1 MLLLPKV
8 TALPWRWSGAM
19 DWSSTGNGLFN
30 RPRSASLSDAS
41 DKIDKPHTVVVPSED
56 SQQDNMDYT
65 SNSTQESPQA
75 DTIPPRPN
83 WQKVPTIRT
92 HKRQR
97 ISDSP
102 PQIVTETSN
111 SFAILP
117 TDSAEDSVKQAKPS
131 KPPPLILYGIEDVNK
146 LTGAIQTVIDKNEFT
161 LKLITQNQLRV
172 NCSTVEAYKS
182 LMSIVREMGLIGH
195 TFTRKEERCYRVVI
209 RNLHHSTPHEAII
222 EEIEKS
228 GNKKIHRED
237 IRPILKQP
245 VPKDNKN
252 MGRGTRRVEQSKIWN
267 KGKNTITTQGSP

>member
-1 MLLLPKV
+1 
-8 TALPWRWSGAM
+8 
-19 DWSSTGNGLFN
+19 
-30 RPRSASLSDAS
+30 
-41 DKIDKPHTVVVPSED
+41 
-56 SQQDNMDYT
+56 MDYT

-228 GNKKIHRED
+228 GNKGRHQTYSEATSTQRQQKYGERHEESRA
-237 IRPILKQP
+237 KQ
-245 VPKDNKN
+245 N
-252 MGRGTRRVEQSKIWN
+252 MEQRKEHNNNTRKPLEPQRQQS
-267 KGKNTITTQGSP
+267 TQDDHVMPTQ